1 MNYSAEHKSDI
12 NLLLENN
19 TSIPNA
25 TEWQW
30 NDSSLRHISTANTKA
45 LAKFSVPVVL
55 VFGIDV
61 PEWC

>member
-19 TSIPNA
+19 TSIPNV

-30 NDSSLRHISTANTKA
+30 
-45 LAKFSVPVVL
+45 
-55 VFGIDV
+55 
-61 PEWC
+61 